1 MMIEKNVG
9 KKNNTKLDKPKDDS
23 SLKKFSF
30 FPSFIPIE
38 RIKRKV
44 QVRETN
50 SHPFFAFCGTIK
62 RPARIPRHIMN
73 KTNIAKPAIIYSTE
87 QEQRKPHIFC
97 VSDFSQTI

>member
-1 MMIEKNVG
+1 MIENKVG
-9 KKNNTKLDKPKDDS
+9 KKKRTKLESPSDDN
-23 SLKKFSF
+23 SLKKASLL
-30 FPSFIPIE
+30 PSLMPIE
-38 RIKRKV
+38 RINKKV

-73 KTNIAKPAIIYSTE
+73 KTNIAKPALIYNTE